1 MKVKE
6 LSSISLAFM
15 GDAVISLL
23 VRERLVLE
31 GLRPN
36 ILHKEAVNYVSAV
49 SQASIYPIFYEICTE
64 EEKNILRRGRN
75 SALNHKAKNTKMID
89 YRKATAVEALFGY
102 LHLTKNTNRK
112 MELFEILWQNK
123 QNQMNQTANLF

>member
-23 VRERLVLE
+23 VRERLVTL
-31 GLRPN
+31 GFRPN
-36 ILHKEAVNYVSAV
+36 VLHKEAVNYVSAV
-49 SQASIYPIFYEICTE
+49 SQSSVYPILYEICTE
-64 EEKNILRRGRN
+64 EEKSILRRGRN
-75 SALNHKAKNTKMID
+75 AATNHKAKNVKMID
-89 YRKATAVEALFGY
+89 YKKATAVESLFGY

-123 QNQMNQTANLF
+123 QKQMSQMKS